1 MKNLLKAEKRGLFC
15 NILYLF
21 NPQVKKFIMED
32 IERLSKDANLAYYEM
47 VNSNK
52 HEPLTKVSG
61 NYKLFTK
68 EKDIS
73 TQTLQNFS
81 NEISR

>member
-1 MKNLLKAEKRGLFC
+1 
-15 NILYLF
+15 
-21 NPQVKKFIMED
+21 MED

-73 TQTLQNFS
+73 TQTLQDKIRKYDFS
-81 NEISR
+81 NEISGKRHLPPPGLVHSSGRPS

>member
-1 MKNLLKAEKRGLFC
+1 
-15 NILYLF
+15 
-21 NPQVKKFIMED
+21 MED

-52 HEPLTKVSG
+52 REPLTKVSG

-68 EKDIS
+68 ELDQVHLACR
-73 TQTLQNFS
+73 TQFGDL
-81 NEISR
+81 

>member
-1 MKNLLKAEKRGLFC
+1 MS
-15 NILYLF
+15 YLF

-52 HEPLTKVSG
+52 YQPSTKVSG
-61 NYKLFTK
+61 NYKL
-68 EKDIS
+68 
-73 TQTLQNFS
+73 
-81 NEISR
+81 

>member
-1 MKNLLKAEKRGLFC
+1 MKNNLKAEKGGPFC
-15 NILYLF
+15 NISYLF

-52 HEPLTKVSG
+52 NQPLTNVSP
-61 NYKLFTK
+61 NHKTI
-68 EKDIS
+68 EEDIFMDPDLS
-73 TQTLQNFS
+73 KQNKK
-81 NEISR
+81 I